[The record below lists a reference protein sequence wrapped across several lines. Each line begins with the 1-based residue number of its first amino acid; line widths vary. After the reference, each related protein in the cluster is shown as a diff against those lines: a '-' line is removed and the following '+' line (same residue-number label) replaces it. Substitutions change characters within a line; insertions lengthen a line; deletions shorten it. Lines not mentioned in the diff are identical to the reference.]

1 MKTISRTTNPYGK
14 LTDDQLIGLVKT
26 GHQQASA
33 ALHGRYEYMIR
44 SILRRYLTD
53 PEAVKEVTQDAFLR
67 AFRKLDGFRGE
78 SKFST
83 WLCRI
88 AVSLAISRQRTRR
101 YAAWTTLDEGI
112 PVNQPD
118 LFDSSRALEQQESS
132 RLLRQA
138 LLQLGE
144 QDAIA
149 LDLFYFREQSIE
161 EIGQLTGWTQTNVKS
176 RLSRARQRLQQVLV
190 QRGLHTEYWS

>member
-1 MKTISRTTNPYGK
+1 MKTITSAANPYK
-14 LTDDQLIGLVKT
+14 KYTDDQLIRLVKT
-26 GHQQASA
+26 GQQQAFA
-33 ALHGRYEYMIR
+33 ALHGRYEYMLQ
-44 SILRRYLTD
+44 SVLRRYLTD

-78 SKFST
+78 AKFST

-101 YAAWTTLDEGI
+101 FAAWTALDEAL
-112 PVNQPD
+112 PVTQPD
-118 LFDSSRALEQQESS
+118 LFDSSRDVEQQDTS

-138 LLQLGE
+138 LLQLSE

-176 RLSRARQRLQQVLV
+176 RLSRARHRLQQVLV
-190 QRGLHTEYWS
+190 QRGLHTEYLS